1 MRQTRLVQAGSWLTA
16 TQRRVSQ
23 RPRVLMSDL
32 LTAQFLAAM
41 PLNTSWCVSSCST
54 CALKQTWQYFIS
66 LPLGSTS
73 TSGVRGETASDSV
86 AAHAQQK
93 NRGGKG
99 KLFYV
104 CKVIKNILDFLSNI
118 KVKKKKVYCFEHQT
132 LSTGDFRMSSDSFV
146 TIFI

>member
-1 MRQTRLVQAGSWLTA
+1 MVHPKGQKGGRGKKNLLPYFPPAAKGMRQTRLVQAGSWLTA

-32 LTAQFLAAM
+32 LTAQFVAAM

-73 TSGVRGETASDSV
+73 TSGVRG
-86 AAHAQQK
+86 
-93 NRGGKG
+93 
-99 KLFYV
+99 
-104 CKVIKNILDFLSNI
+104 
-118 KVKKKKVYCFEHQT
+118 
-132 LSTGDFRMSSDSFV
+132 
-146 TIFI
+146 